1 MIITMIASIKKKKL
15 RPRFKLTQILMS
27 LIIAMKNTQ
36 SKEFLES
43 HQRT

>member
-15 RPRFKLTQILMS
+15 RLHFKSIQILMS
-27 LIIAMKNTQ
+27 LIIVMKSTQ